1 MMMVVM
7 VVMVVVMMNTVAGC
21 TAVNFGLEQTWHS
34 LRFDRFAAMER
45 QCSAV
50 LQARHHD
57 GRRESFG
64 KHLETREN
72 PANDLT
78 EI

>member
-7 VVMVVVMMNTVAGC
+7 VVVVMMMDPMAGC
-21 TAVNFGLEQTWHS
+21 TAVYFGLEQTWHS

>member
-1 MMMVVM
+1 MMMVM
-7 VVMVVVMMNTVAGC
+7 VVMVMMMYAVASC
-21 TAVNFGLEQTWHS
+21 TAVNFGPEQTWNS
-34 LRFDRFAAMER
+34 LVFARFAAMER
-45 QCSAV
+45 QCRAV

-72 PANDLT
+72 PANGLT